1 MPTWPDPIAHRVWRR
16 TTAHRYTC
24 KHRSCHG
31 HNVPRRIKGR
41 IELERFLPYRLS
53 VLTNLVSGAIAD
65 VYQERFNLT
74 IPEWRVI
81 AVLARHPGLSAA
93 DVAAHTRMD
102 AVAVSRA
109 VTRLLRAGRI
119 RRSIAV
125 EDRRR
130 SVLCLSVAGAA
141 VYGEIAPIA
150 LRYERSLLDGLAA
163 AEITALDSILG
174 KLTVRAQSI
183 AESARGRKR

>member
-1 MPTWPDPIAHRVWRR
+1 M
-16 TTAHRYTC
+16 
-24 KHRSCHG
+24 KRS
-31 HNVPRRIKGR
+31 VTDR

-65 VYQERFNLT
+65 VYEQRFNLT

-81 AVLARHPGLSAA
+81 AVLARYPGLSAA
-93 DVAAHTRMD
+93 EVAAHTRMD

-109 VTRLLRAGRI
+109 VTRLLRASRI
-119 RRSIAV
+119 RRSIAA

-130 SVLCLSVAGAA
+130 SVLRLSAAGEA
-141 VYGEIAPIA
+141 VYREIAPVA
-150 LRYERSLLDGLAA
+150 LRYERSLLEGLAA

-174 KLTVRAQSI
+174 KLTARAQSL
-183 AESARGRKR
+183 AEQARTRKK